1 MKVLFL
7 RPNLAAGGAERHA
20 SILLPGLR
28 ERGIDARLVALDGG
42 GPFEAA
48 LRSQG
53 VPIDVLGMRHQAD
66 VVRLLRSPLI
76 RGFAPDVVVSQSV
89 SGLYVGHAVAKLRRA
104 IHVHNDHRQVGMT
117 LSRRRETMMRLLARH
132 VDWVIL
138 VSDAQADS
146 WLTQRALRADRVEV
160 IANGVR
166 TPQTSTSRAEVRA
179 ALRLSD
185 ASVVALLVAS
195 LRPEKRPGDFVAA
208 VRQARRSN
216 PDLVGWVVGDGPERQ
231 SLEAAARGEDGVR
244 LLGHRDDVASLMQAA
259 DIFVLTSEYEAVPMA
274 ILEAMATGLPVL
286 ATRVGDIPKVV
297 IDGETGQLVAAGHPG
312 ELATRLVE
320 LAANRELRCALGAAG
335 ARAHR
340 AHWDAETMI
349 DRYAGFLHRAV
360 LSGESGQ

>member
-1 MKVLFL
+1 
-7 RPNLAAGGAERHA
+7 
-20 SILLPGLR
+20 
-28 ERGIDARLVALDGG
+28 
-42 GPFEAA
+42 
-48 LRSQG
+48 
-53 VPIDVLGMRHQAD
+53 
-66 VVRLLRSPLI
+66 
-76 RGFAPDVVVSQSV
+76 
-89 SGLYVGHAVAKLRRA
+89 
-104 IHVHNDHRQVGMT
+104 
-117 LSRRRETMMRLLARH
+117 MRLLARH